1 MDLGELLQAGYER
14 FLERP
19 ARRPSV
25 VTEPRTRGAGCV
37 AMVWE
42 NGVLLRV
49 EFGKDAAEAKGRAM
63 AAVASWERET
73 VEG

>member
-1 MDLGELLQAGYER
+1 MDFGGQ
-14 FLERP
+14 LEKGFEQFMARS

-25 VTEPRTRGAGCV
+25 ITEPRTRGAGCV

-49 EFGKDAAEAKGRAM
+49 EFGRDATEASRLAL
-63 AAVASWERET
+63 AAVALWEGEA
-73 VEG
+73 VEE